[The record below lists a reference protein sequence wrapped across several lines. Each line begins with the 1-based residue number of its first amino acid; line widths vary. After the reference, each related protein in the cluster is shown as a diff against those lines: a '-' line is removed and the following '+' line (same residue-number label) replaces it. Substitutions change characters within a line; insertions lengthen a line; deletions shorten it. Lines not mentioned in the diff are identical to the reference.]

1 MPAPRRP
8 GQGAVVPPRMAPL
21 FDSFCAAPSGV
32 SAALAIEKTPPRSER
47 SGVALRLR
55 ARGTRAMRVGAPGGG
70 VDV

>member
-1 MPAPRRP
+1 
-8 GQGAVVPPRMAPL
+8 MAPL